1 MTHENSQTVIGKTVT
16 IKGEIHGTEPLIIE
30 GTVEGRVQIETS
42 VMIRD
47 SGLVKADLDAANLNI
62 AGGVVGNI
70 AVKEKVE
77 IVNGGYVVGD
87 IRAPRVVINDGASVK
102 GHIEMEVDP
111 EKASTR
117 RHQNGHGASA
127 GSAAPTSSEEQKKS
141 GSLGGLL
148 GRKP

>member
-1 MTHENSQTVIGKTVT
+1 MTHDNSQTVIGKSVT
-16 IKGEIHGTEPLIIE
+16 IKGEIHGSEPLIIE

-111 EKASTR
+111 DKAQAR
-117 RHQNGHGASA
+117 RHQNGN
-127 GSAAPTSSEEQKKS
+127 APTSSPAASDDQKKS

>member
-1 MTHENSQTVIGKTVT
+1 MTHDNSQTVIGKTVT
-16 IKGEIHGTEPLIIE
+16 IKGEIQGSEPLIIE

-77 IVNGGYVVGD
+77 IVNGGYVAGRPLRPATRLSLGEPLPHQLAD
-87 IRAPRVVINDGASVK
+87 RARAPPIA
-102 GHIEMEVDP
+102 
-111 EKASTR
+111 
-117 RHQNGHGASA
+117 
-127 GSAAPTSSEEQKKS
+127 
-141 GSLGGLL
+141 
-148 GRKP
+148 

>member
-1 MTHENSQTVIGKTVT
+1 MTHDNSQTVIGKTVT
-16 IKGEIHGTEPLIIE
+16 IKGEISESEPLIIE

-47 SGLVKADLDAANLNI
+47 SGLVKADLDATTLNI

-111 EKASTR
+111 DKAQAR
-117 RHQNGHGASA
+117 RHQNGHGTPAS
-127 GSAAPTSSEEQKKS
+127 PTPAEEQKKP

>member
-1 MTHENSQTVIGKTVT
+1 MHDNSQTVIGKSVT
-16 IKGEIHGTEPLIIE
+16 IKGEIQGSEPLVIE
-30 GTVEGRVQIETS
+30 GTVEGKVQIETS

-47 SGLVKADLDAANLNI
+47 SGLVKADLDAGTLNI
-62 AGGVVGNI
+62 AGGVIGNI
-70 AVKEKVE
+70 SVKEKVE

-111 EKASTR
+111 EKAAAR
-117 RHQNGHGASA
+117 RQQG
-127 GSAAPTSSEEQKKS
+127 GSSFSAPTTTSPDEGRKP

>member
-1 MTHENSQTVIGKTVT
+1 MTHDNSQTVIGKSVT
-16 IKGEIHGTEPLIIE
+16 IKGEISGSEPLIIE
-30 GTVEGRVQIETS
+30 GTVEGKVQIDTS

-87 IRAPRVVINDGASVK
+87 IRAPRVVINDGASVR

-111 EKASTR
+111 EKASLR
-117 RHQNGHGASA
+117 RHANGQVAPASQA
-127 GSAAPTSSEEQKKS
+127 STEEQKKP
-141 GSLGGLL
+141 GPLGGLL

>member
-1 MTHENSQTVIGKTVT
+1 MNHDNSQTVIGKSVT
-16 IKGEIHGTEPLIIE
+16 IKGEIHGSEPLIIE
-30 GTVEGRVQIETS
+30 GTVEGRVHIETS

-77 IVNGGYVVGD
+77 IVSGGYVVGD

-111 EKASTR
+111 EKAAER
-117 RHQNGHGASA
+117 RHQNGHST
-127 GSAAPTSSEEQKKS
+127 SAASVAGSSEELKKP

>member
-1 MTHENSQTVIGKTVT
+1 MTHDNSQTVIGKTVT
-16 IKGEIHGTEPLIIE
+16 IKGEIHGSEPLIIE

-47 SGLVKADLDAANLNI
+47 SGLVNI

-111 EKASTR
+111 EKAQSR
-117 RHQNGHGASA
+117 RHQNGHAAPASA
-127 GSAAPTSSEEQKKS
+127 AASSEEPKKP

>member
-1 MTHENSQTVIGKTVT
+1 MTHDNSQTVIGKSVT

-111 EKASTR
+111 EKAQAR
-117 RHQNGHGASA
+117 RQQNGHAS
-127 GSAAPTSSEEQKKS
+127 PTGTPATEEPKKP